1 MGDPIEK
8 QETTPVKG
16 MDHRAEALSLLGD
29 YRPPAGTAEAIAA
42 AQVHATLAL
51 TEVQTDISHLLNMAT
66 RELNAGNMFQLA
78 ESLPDEHP
86 LKSVIH
92 NGLLSLMTRN
102 GALQTDVM
110 LAVRIKD
117 LGLEVK
123 AGDDLIVSNSD
134 GSMSLTLLAIDPDND
149 AWLLLGGDESVLDK
163 TVDTPR
169 IHEIFG
175 TEIRSLSVTL
185 KEFPGI

>member
-8 QETTPVKG
+8 QETPLRGT
-16 MDHRAEALSLLGD
+16 DHRAEALSLLGEF
-29 YRPPAGTAEAIAA
+29 RPPAGTAEAIAA
-42 AQVHATLAL
+42 AQVHATLAVA
-51 TEVQTDISHLLNMAT
+51 EAQTDISHLLSMAT

-78 ESLPDEHP
+78 ESLPEDHP
-86 LKSVIH
+86 LKSVIQ
-92 NGLLSLMTRN
+92 NGLLNLMTRN

-117 LGLEVK
+117 LGLEIK
-123 AGDDLIVSNSD
+123 AGDDLIVGNSD
-134 GSMSLTLLAIDPDND
+134 GSMSITLLAVDPDND
-149 AWLLLGGDESVLDK
+149 AWLLLSGDDSVLDK

-175 TEIRSLSVTL
+175 TEIRSLTVTL
-185 KEFPGI
+185 KEFPGV